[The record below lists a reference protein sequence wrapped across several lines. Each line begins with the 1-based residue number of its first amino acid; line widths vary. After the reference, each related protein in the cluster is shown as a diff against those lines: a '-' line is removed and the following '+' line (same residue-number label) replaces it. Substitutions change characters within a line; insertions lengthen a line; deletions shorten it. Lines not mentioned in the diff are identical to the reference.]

1 MALTPW
7 REVVTPH
14 PDVAAGRYHQA
25 EFAADLAAV
34 VASNAAPE
42 YQDPKEF
49 FARTYLTEGMR
60 QLLVSTVQRLS
71 GKGGEPIVQLKT
83 AFGGGKTHTM
93 LALFHLLNQ
102 EARVEQM
109 EGAES
114 IIRDAQESKLPHAR
128 LAVIVGTNLN
138 PSETRQV
145 NGITVR
151 TLWGDIAAQLGGQEG
166 YAIVRAADE
175 KGVAPGAN
183 DLVTVF
189 NQFGPAVILI
199 DELIAY
205 VRNIYR
211 VNGLPAGS
219 FDANLTFVHS
229 LTEAVKRSERS
240 QLVASIPESDI
251 EIGGKGGQAALERIG
266 HTFSRLEDVWRPVG
280 AREGFEIVRRR
291 LFSPV
296 KDEVTRDAVCRDFIQ
311 LYSENPSDFPTE
323 CREAS
328 YIDRLRQAYPIH
340 PELFD
345 RLYDDWSTLER
356 FQRTRGVLRLMA
368 SVIHQ
373 LWVSDDRSGLILPGS
388 IPLDA
393 PRVREEL
400 LRYLP
405 EGWNAVVDNDVDG
418 EGAAPRAI
426 DAENSRFGVVSAA
439 RRVARVIFMGSA
451 PHARRQMAR
460 GLEDMRVRLGVA
472 QPGESV
478 AIFNDATGRMAN
490 QLTHLY
496 TGAGRYWYDT
506 QPNLRRTMEDRA
518 VNLEPEK
525 VEIEVLRRLRQI
537 RERGDFTAVHPC
549 PTSADVPDEPA
560 ARLVILP
567 PESGHRARQRDSA
580 ALIAATEILDK
591 RGIIPRTFRNM
602 IIFVAPDLE
611 HWSPLES
618 EVRRY
623 LAWNSI
629 IEDAEELNLDT
640 HQRREAVRG
649 KDRSNETLGMRLNEA
664 YCWLL
669 VPTQEGT
676 EPIEW
681 EVTRM
686 PGPQENPVA
695 KAVKKVQSDQ
705 QLIPQW
711 SPALLRMELD
721 RWLWKDESHISLKR
735 VWECLATYLY
745 LTRLCNSDV
754 LLDTVREGVRTQEYF
769 GYADSV
775 DADGRYTGLQFGG
788 AGGSIFL
795 DEQSVLVKPDVARE
809 QLDADAAPP
818 IGGVSPQPPESGT
831 EGKEPPGSYVPGT
844 EGGTVPPQVTNPKR
858 FYGSINLDPI
868 RSSRDAQQVIEEVVQ
883 HFTSLPNATVWV
895 TMEIQ
900 AVTSDGFPKN
910 TVDTVNANCQT
921 LKFTSQGF
929 EDE

>member
-7 REVVTPH
+7 RDIVTPH

-34 VASNAAPE
+34 VAGNAAPE

-49 FARTYLTEGMR
+49 FARTYLTEGMQR
-60 QLLVSTVQRLS
+60 LLVSTIQRLA

-93 LALFHLLNQ
+93 LALFHLLGQ
-102 EARVEQM
+102 EARIDQM

-114 IIRDAQESKLPHAR
+114 IIRDAQVSKLPHAR
-128 LAVIVGTNLN
+128 LAVIVGTDLN
-138 PSETRQV
+138 PSETRQI
-145 NGITVR
+145 NDITVR

-205 VRNIYR
+205 VRNIYS

-251 EIGGKGGQAALERIG
+251 EIGGEGGQAALERIG
-266 HTFSRLEDVWRPVG
+266 NTFSRLEDVWRPVG
-280 AREGFEIVRRR
+280 SREGFEIVRRR

-296 KDEVTRDAVCRDFIQ
+296 KDEATRDAVCRDFIQ
-311 LYSENPSDFPTE
+311 LYGENPSDFPAE
-323 CREAS
+323 CREAT
-328 YIDRLRQAYPIH
+328 YLDRLRQAYPIH

-345 RLYDDWSTLER
+345 RLYDDWSTLQG

-373 LWVSDDRSGLILPGS
+373 LWENDDRSEMILPGS

-405 EGWNAVVDNDVDG
+405 DGWNAVVDNDVDG
-418 EGAAPRAI
+418 ADAVPRVI
-426 DAENSRFGVVSAA
+426 DAENSRFGAISAA
-439 RRVARVIFMGSA
+439 RRVARTIFMGSA
-451 PHARRQMAR
+451 PHVQQQTAR
-460 GLEDMRVRLGVA
+460 GLEDVRMRLGVA
-472 QPGESV
+472 HPGESV
-478 AIFNDATGRMAN
+478 AIFNDATGRMADR
-490 QLTHLY
+490 LTHLY
-496 TGAGRYWYDT
+496 TAAGRYWYDT
-506 QPNLRRTMEDRA
+506 RPNLRRTMEDRA
-518 VNLEPEK
+518 ANLEPEK
-525 VEIEVLRRLRQI
+525 VETEILHRLRQI
-537 RERGDFTAVHPC
+537 RERGAFRAVHPC
-549 PTSADVPDEPA
+549 PTPADVPDEPE

-567 PESGHRARQRDSA
+567 PQAGHRGRQRDTA
-580 ALIAATEILDK
+580 ALRIATEILDK
-591 RGIIPRTFRNM
+591 RGVTPRTYRNM
-602 IIFVAPDLE
+602 LIFIASDVE
-611 HWSPLES
+611 RWGPLES
-618 EVRRY
+618 EIRRY
-623 LAWNSI
+623 LAWDSI
-629 IEDAEELNLDT
+629 IEDADELNLDT
-640 HQRREAVRG
+640 HQRREALRG
-649 KDRSNETLGMRLNEA
+649 KDQSNETVKMRFNEA

-669 VPTQEGT
+669 VPTQNET
-676 EPIEW
+676 DPIEW
-681 EVTRM
+681 EAIRM

-695 KAVKKVQSDQ
+695 KAVKKVQSDE
-705 QLIPQW
+705 QLISQW
-711 SPALLRMELD
+711 SPTLLRMELD
-721 RWLWKDESHISLKR
+721 QWLWKEEPHISLKR

-745 LTRLCNSDV
+745 LPRLCNSDV
-754 LLDTVREGVRTQEYF
+754 LLDTVREGVQTQEWF

-775 DADGRYTGLQFGG
+775 DAAGRYAALQFGG
-788 AGGSIFL
+788 ASRSIYL
-795 DEQSVLVKPDVARE
+795 NEQSVLVKPDVAKK
-809 QLDADAAPP
+809 QLNAEAAPP
-818 IGGVSPQPPESGT
+818 IEGTSPKPPESGT
-831 EGKEPPGSYVPGT
+831 KGRESSGSYIPGTGGGTEPPQGRD
-844 EGGTVPPQVTNPKR
+844 PKR

-868 RSSRDAQQVIEEVVQ
+868 RASRDAQQVIQEVVQ
-883 HFTSLPNATVWV
+883 HLTSLPNATVEV
-895 TMEIQ
+895 TMDIQ
-900 AVTSDGFPKN
+900 ATVSDGFPKDI
-910 TVDTVNANCQT
+910 VDTVKANCQT

>member
-34 VASNAAPE
+34 VAGNAAPE

-49 FARTYLTEGMR
+49 FARTYLTEGMQR
-60 QLLVSTVQRLS
+60 LLVSTVQRLA

-93 LALFHLLNQ
+93 LALFHLLGQ
-102 EARVEQM
+102 EARVDQM
-109 EGAES
+109 EGAEG
-114 IIRDAQESKLPHAR
+114 IIRDAQVSKLPDAG

-145 NGITVR
+145 NGITVG

-166 YAIVRAADE
+166 YAIVRAADGR
-175 KGVAPGAN
+175 GVAPGAN

-251 EIGGKGGQAALERIG
+251 EIGGEGGQAALERIG

-296 KDEVTRDAVCRDFIQ
+296 KDEAARDVVCREFLQ
-311 LYSENPSDFPTE
+311 LYGENPSDFPVE
-323 CREAS
+323 CREAT
-328 YIDRLRQAYPIH
+328 YLDRFRQAYPIH

-345 RLYDDWSTLER
+345 RLYDDWSTLQR

-373 LWVSDDRSGLILPGS
+373 LWENDDRSGLILPGS

-418 EGAAPRAI
+418 ANAAPRAI
-426 DAENSRFGVVSAA
+426 DADNSRFGAISAS
-439 RRVARVIFMGSA
+439 RRVARTIFMGSA
-451 PHARRQMAR
+451 PHVQQQTAR
-460 GLEDMRVRLGVA
+460 GIEDVRIRLGVA

-478 AIFNDATGRMAN
+478 AVFNDATGRMADR
-490 QLTHLY
+490 LTHLY
-496 TGAGRYWYDT
+496 TAAGRYWYDT
-506 QPNLRRTMEDRA
+506 RPNLRRTMEDRA
-518 VNLEPEK
+518 TNLEPEK
-525 VEIEVLRRLRQI
+525 VETEILRRLRQI
-537 RERGDFTAVHPC
+537 RERGAFRAVHPC
-549 PTSADVPDEPA
+549 PTPADVPDEPE

-567 PESGHRARQRDSA
+567 PQTGHRARQRDTA
-580 ALIAATEILDK
+580 ALISATEILDK
-591 RGIIPRTFRNM
+591 RGVTPRTYRNM
-602 IIFVAPDLE
+602 LIFIASDVE
-611 HWSPLES
+611 RWEPLEI
-618 EVRRY
+618 EIRRY
-623 LAWNSI
+623 LAWDSI
-629 IEDAEELNLDT
+629 IEDADELNLDT
-640 HQRREAVRG
+640 HQRREALRG
-649 KDRSNETLGMRLNEA
+649 KDQSNETVRMRFNEA

-669 VPTQEGT
+669 VPTQKGT
-676 EPIEW
+676 DPIEW
-681 EVTRM
+681 EDIRM

-695 KAVKKVQSDQ
+695 KAVQKVQSDE
-705 QLIPQW
+705 QLISQW

-721 RWLWKDESHISLKR
+721 QWLWKEEPHISLKR
-735 VWECLATYLY
+735 VGECLATYLY
-745 LTRLCNSDV
+745 LPRLCNSDV
-754 LLDTVREGVRTQEYF
+754 LLDTVKEGVQTQEYF
-769 GYADSV
+769 GYADNV
-775 DADGRYTGLQFGG
+775 DADGRYAALQFGN
-788 AGGSIFL
+788 ASRSIYL
-795 DEQSVLVKPDVARE
+795 DEQSVLGQTRCGT
-809 QLDADAAPP
+809 QAA
-818 IGGVSPQPPESGT
+818 
-831 EGKEPPGSYVPGT
+831 
-844 EGGTVPPQVTNPKR
+844 
-858 FYGSINLDPI
+858 
-868 RSSRDAQQVIEEVVQ
+868 
-883 HFTSLPNATVWV
+883 
-895 TMEIQ
+895 
-900 AVTSDGFPKN
+900 
-910 TVDTVNANCQT
+910 
-921 LKFTSQGF
+921 
-929 EDE
+929 

>member
-14 PDVAAGRYHQA
+14 PDVAAGHYHQA

-34 VASNAAPE
+34 VAGNTAPE

-49 FARTYLTEGMR
+49 FARTYLTGGMQR
-60 QLLVSTVQRLS
+60 LLVSTVQRLTS
-71 GKGGEPIVQLKT
+71 NGGEPIVQLKT

-93 LALFHLLNQ
+93 LALFHLLGQ
-102 EARVEQM
+102 KASIDQM
-109 EGAES
+109 EGTES
-114 IIRDAQESKLPHAR
+114 IIRDAQVSKLPHAR

-145 NGITVR
+145 NGITVG
-151 TLWGDIAAQLGGQEG
+151 TLWGDIAAQLGGQGG

-183 DLVTVF
+183 DLVTLF

-205 VRNIYR
+205 VRNIYG

-229 LTEAVKRSERS
+229 LTEAVNRSKQS

-251 EIGGKGGQAALERIG
+251 EIGGEGGQAALERIG
-266 HTFSRLEDVWRPVG
+266 NTFSRLEDVWRPVG

-296 KDEVTRDAVCRDFIQ
+296 KDEETRDAVCREFIQ
-311 LYSENPSDFPTE
+311 LYAENPSDFPAE
-323 CREAS
+323 CREAT
-328 YIDRLRQAYPIH
+328 YLDRLRQAYPIH

-345 RLYDDWSTLER
+345 RLYDDWSTLQG

-368 SVIHQ
+368 AVIHQ
-373 LWVSDDRSGLILPGS
+373 LWDDNDRSGLILPGS

-405 EGWNAVVDNDVDG
+405 DGWNAVVDNDVDG
-418 EGAAPRAI
+418 ADATPRAI
-426 DAENSRFGVVSAA
+426 DAENSRFGVISAS
-439 RRVARVIFMGSA
+439 RRVACTIFMGSA
-451 PHARRQMAR
+451 PHVQQQTTR
-460 GLEDMRVRLGVA
+460 GLEDMRMRLGVA

-496 TGAGRYWYDT
+496 TSAGRYWYDT
-506 QPNLRRTMEDRA
+506 RPNLRRTMEDRA
-518 VNLEPEK
+518 VNLEREE
-525 VEIEVLRRLRQI
+525 VETEILRRLRRIQG
-537 RERGDFTAVHPC
+537 RGNFRAVHPC

-560 ARLVILP
+560 TRLVILP

-591 RGIIPRTFRNM
+591 RGIIPRTYRNM
-602 IIFVAPDLE
+602 LIFVAPDVE
-611 HWSPLES
+611 YWSPLES
-618 EVRRY
+618 EARRY
-623 LAWNSI
+623 LAWDSI
-629 IEDAEELNLDT
+629 IEDAEDLNLDT
-640 HQRREAVRG
+640 HQRREALRG

-676 EPIEW
+676 DPAKW
-681 EVTRM
+681 EDSRM
-686 PGPQENPVA
+686 PGPQKNPVA
-695 KAVKKVQSDQ
+695 KAVQKVQNDE

-721 RWLWKDESHISLKR
+721 QWLWKEEPHISLKR
-735 VWECLATYLY
+735 VWECLAIYLY
-745 LTRLCNSDV
+745 LPRLCNSDV
-754 LLDTVREGVRTQEYF
+754 LLATVREGLQTQEF
-769 GYADSV
+769 GYANSV
-775 DADGRYTGLQFGG
+775 DADGRYGGLQFGSTS
-788 AGGSIFL
+788 GSIYL
-795 DEQSVLVKPDVARE
+795 NDQSVLVKPDVATK
-809 QLDADAAPP
+809 QLEADAVPT
-818 IGGVSPQPPESGT
+818 IGGVSPQQPESGT
-831 EGKEPPGSYVPGT
+831 EGKEPPGSYGPGT

-883 HFTSLPNATVWV
+883 HLTSLSNATVVV
-895 TMEIQ
+895 TMDIQ
-900 AVTSDGFPKN
+900 AVSSDGFPKN
-910 TVDTVNANCQT
+910 TVDTVEANCQT

-929 EDE
+929 EEE